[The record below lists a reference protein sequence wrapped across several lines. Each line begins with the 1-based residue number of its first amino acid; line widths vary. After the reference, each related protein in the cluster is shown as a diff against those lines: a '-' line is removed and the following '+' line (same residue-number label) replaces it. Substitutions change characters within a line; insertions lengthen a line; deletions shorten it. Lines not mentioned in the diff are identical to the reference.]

1 MALTT
6 FNGVNAAKKK
16 SEPEAASPLEADL
29 PPMEE
34 APEEPEEPAVSEPE
48 AAKAV
53 EPSKS
58 HSGRS
63 LTPKEIPP
71 FAWKLVGMSSGRLL
85 TLVKSV
91 EKEEVES
98 HLQRLHREGFY
109 TNLDILPIDPEIAA
123 AKKAADHRPGA
134 KIEPKTSE
142 PKAAGSKAAEP
153 KTPESKAGK
162 TVVMEK
168 SEHKPPPK
176 EVKGPAVARA
186 ATDGESE
193 QKPATR
199 PKKTDSKKAEK
210 APEERRPKGSA
221 KKLEKPEK
229 KSAEVSSNVAE
240 EAKKPKGEMGGKAKP
255 EGKSE
260 AKPAVARKTRGP
272 TDKPRSASVEKRKTE
287 KTKSEKSKTG
297 KTKSV
302 DKSKAKA
309 APKPKSPQK

>member
-1 MALTT
+1 M
-6 FNGVNAAKKK
+6 NAAKKK
-16 SEPEAASPLEADL
+16 SEPEAAPPLEADL

-34 APEEPEEPAVSEPE
+34 APEEPEELAVSEPE

-98 HLQRLHREGFY
+98 HLLRLHREGFY

-134 KIEPKTSE
+134 KTEPKTSE
-142 PKAAGSKAAEP
+142 PKTAEPKAAEP

-162 TVVMEK
+162 AVVTEK
-168 SEHKPPPK
+168 SEHKLPPPK
-176 EVKGPAVARA
+176 EGKGSAVARA

-210 APEERRPKGSA
+210 APEERRSKEGA
-221 KKLEKPEK
+221 KKPEK
-229 KSAEVSSNVAE
+229 KLAEASSNVTE
-240 EAKKPKGEMGGKAKP
+240 ETKKPKGEMGRKT
-255 EGKSE
+255 
-260 AKPAVARKTRGP
+260 KPAVARKTKGS
-272 TDKPRSASVEKRKTE
+272 TDKPRSASEEKGKTE
-287 KTKSEKSKTG
+287 KTKSEKSKPG

-302 DKSKAKA
+302 DKSKAKDT
-309 APKPKSPQK
+309 PKLRSPKK